1 MRRAV
6 FLDRDGTLIIDRHY
20 LGDPEGVTLLPGA
33 AAGLRRLN
41 EAGIAA
47 VLVTNQSGIGRGY
60 FGEAEYRAVHAR
72 LLDVLAGE
80 GARLD
85 AEYHCALAPG
95 APDPD
100 RLRKPGPG
108 MFLRAAADLGLD
120 LTSSWFVGDRLRDVT
135 PARELGASA
144 VMIRGPESDDPAEA
158 DWPALAVAASLD
170 EAVSYIL
177 DRIH

>member
-60 FGEAEYRAVHAR
+60 F
-72 LLDVLAGE
+72 
-80 GARLD
+80 
-85 AEYHCALAPG
+85 
-95 APDPD
+95 
-100 RLRKPGPG
+100 
-108 MFLRAAADLGLD
+108 
-120 LTSSWFVGDRLRDVT
+120 S
-135 PARELGASA
+135 
-144 VMIRGPESDDPAEA
+144 EA
-158 DWPALAVAASLD
+158 DCTAGSSKPSSSPITA
-170 EAVSYIL
+170 
-177 DRIH
+177 